1 MSVASYKQAVD
12 HVSNILKQAKRRYYS
27 FLVGKLNCPKLN
39 NFMEVDMYVLVACNE
54 NSLINSKELNK
65 PIVTI
70 YELEIAYN
78 CGRLWGQ
85 EFICD
90 YRQLLEGNEHHI
102 PLKLSEQESDVSLIT
117 GGTRYNDYKT
127 EDGKTRLDLI
137 RRDDG
142 LSVVHHEGAGE
153 YLKNRSWTGLEQSLG
168 QTEITKAVEGKKGIA
183 MGYDGEQ
190 QA

>member
-1 MSVASYKQAVD
+1 MSVSSYKQAVD
-12 HVSNILKQAKRRYYS
+12 HVSNIFKQAKRRYYS

-39 NFMEVDMYVLVACNE
+39 NFMEVDMYVMVACNE

-78 CGRLWGQ
+78 CSRLWGQ

-102 PLKLSEQESDVSLIT
+102 PLKLSEQESDISMIT

-127 EDGKTRLDLI
+127 EDGKSRLDLI

-153 YLKNRSWTGLEQSLG
+153 YLKNRSWTGLEQDLG
-168 QTEITKAVEGKKGIA
+168 LTEVTKAIEGKKGIA
-183 MGYDGEQ
+183 MGYEGEQ
-190 QA
+190 A

>member
-12 HVSNILKQAKRRYYS
+12 HVSNILKQAQKRYYS

-78 CGRLWGQ
+78 CSRLWGQ

-90 YRQLLEGNEHHI
+90 YRQLLEGSEHHI
-102 PLKLSEQESDVSLIT
+102 PLKLSEQESDISLIT

-153 YLKNRSWTGLEQSLG
+153 YLQTRSWTGLEQKLG
-168 QTEITKAVEGKKGIA
+168 QTEISKAVEGKKGIA

-190 QA
+190 A